1 MIHDLIGKIITPDEP
16 FITDSSESVSWIAH
30 REAEEIRDETLI
42 PVLSEYIESLRNQKS
57 KVAREKRGAAYFILK
72 CIGENTGDKRV
83 PNILM
88 ESLERETNMYTL
100 MYLLDWVNMQEN
112 YMPDYR
118 KIMPYLEDKRWQVR
132 LSAIELLGR
141 CKNVAVD
148 DALLEILAASND
160 RFEINDICNAL
171 HYINP
176 EKAIPL
182 LIEKTKH
189 SNREVRSTC
198 YEVLN
203 MIGNS
208 SLMPVFI
215 EGLNDRYYCSKYY
228 SLIGVCQ
235 FDDGKHAD
243 LVYKSVNKIFT
254 SKRIL
259 ENDEN
264 GPTDLIHALKYL
276 DVYLYEKEKMELI
289 RKKIRKSDE
298 DFLSEQEKDF
308 IREFYKE

>member
-1 MIHDLIGKIITPDEP
+1 MIHDLIEKMVTPDEP
-16 FITDSSESVSWIAH
+16 FLTDSSENVSWKAY
-30 REAEEIRDETLI
+30 REAEEIGDETLI
-42 PVLSEYIESLRNQKS
+42 PVLAEFIESLRNQKS
-57 KVAREKRGAAYFILK
+57 KAAREKRDAAYFILK
-72 CIGENTGDKRV
+72 CIGENISDKRV

-88 ESLERETNMYTL
+88 ESIECETNMYTL
-100 MYLLDWVNMQEN
+100 MYLLDWVKVQEN
-112 YMPDYR
+112 YVPDYK
-118 KIMPYLEDKRWQVR
+118 KIMPFLEDKRWQVR
-132 LSAIELLGR
+132 LSAIELLGK
-141 CKNVAVD
+141 CKDVAVD
-148 DALLEILAASND
+148 DALLEILASSND
-160 RFEINDICNAL
+160 RFEIHVICNAL

-182 LIEKTKH
+182 LVEKTKH
-189 SNREVRSTC
+189 SDREVRSTC
-198 YEVLN
+198 YKVLN

-208 SLMPVFI
+208 RLLPIFI

-228 SLIGVCQ
+228 ALIGVCE

-264 GPTDLIHALKYL
+264 GPTDLMHALKYL
-276 DVYLYEKEKMELI
+276 DVYLYEKQKMELI

-298 DFLSEQEKDF
+298 DFLSDQERDF